1 MQLSKD
7 AVCTLYT
14 YCMLFD
20 FIFHIIF
27 GLGNP
32 GAHAICFL
40 HPIVFFYFL
49 KLLKMF
55 ETADFGEG
63 VWNAIDDF
71 PTVQNGDQLSL

>member
-1 MQLSKD
+1 
-7 AVCTLYT
+7 
-14 YCMLFD
+14 MLFD

-27 GLGNP
+27 GLGNHGA

-63 VWNAIDDF
+63 V
-71 PTVQNGDQLSL
+71 